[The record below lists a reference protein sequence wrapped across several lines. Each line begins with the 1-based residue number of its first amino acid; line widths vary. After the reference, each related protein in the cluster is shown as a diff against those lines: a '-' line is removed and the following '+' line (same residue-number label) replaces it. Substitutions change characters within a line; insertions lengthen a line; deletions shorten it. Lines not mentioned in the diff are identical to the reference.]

1 VKSLIRKVFILRVE
15 MSNELVEVLITV
27 PFSESTL
34 DTWRSISPRL
44 KINNQV
50 TRRVEDIPLDVWKRV
65 EVLYT
70 DVVLPDPALVPVLH
84 WLQFHFA
91 GIDFLVDAPL
101 VQQALVKVT
110 TLSGAAAPQLA
121 EYAVTMML
129 ALGHHMPDILK
140 NQSRMEWPHDRG
152 ERFGPLELRGSTVG
166 IVGYGS
172 IGREI
177 ARLLQPFGV
186 TILATK
192 RDVMHPEDSD
202 YTPAGLGDPQ
212 GNRFN
217 RLYPVQ
223 ALKSMLKLCDFVVVC
238 VPFTKETRNMIQ
250 KDELAAMKQGSYLIN
265 IGRGGVVD
273 QTALQDAIQD
283 HHLAGAALDV
293 FSEEP
298 LPPNNPLWRIPNVI
312 ITPHIGGISDLY
324 KDRAAVLFSENLK
337 RYLEG
342 LPLLNYFDTD
352 RGY

>member
-1 VKSLIRKVFILRVE
+1 MIKD
-15 MSNELVEVLITV
+15 LVEVLITV
-27 PFSESTL
+27 PFSQVTL
-34 DTWRSISPRL
+34 DQWRSISPRL

-50 TRRVEDIPLDVWKRV
+50 ARRVEEIPVDVWKRV

-70 DVVLPDPALVPVLH
+70 DVVLPDPSLVPALH
-84 WLQFHFA
+84 WLQFNFA
-91 GIDFLVDAPL
+91 GIDFMLDSPL
-101 VQQALVKVT
+101 LQKAQVAVT

-129 ALGHHMPDILK
+129 ALGHHMPDIFK
-140 NQSRMEWPHDRG
+140 NQNRMEWPHDRS
-152 ERFGPLELRGSTVG
+152 ERFGPFELRGSTVG

-186 TILATK
+186 TVLATK
-192 RDVMHPEDSD
+192 RDVMHPEDSG
-202 YTPAGLGDPQ
+202 YTAEGLGDPP
-212 GNRFN
+212 GNRFT
-217 RLYPVQ
+217 RLYPAQ
-223 ALKSMLKLCDFVVVC
+223 ALKSMLKQCDFVVVC
-238 VPFTKETRNMIQ
+238 VPYTQETRNMIQ
-250 KDELAAMKQGSYLIN
+250 EEELATMKHGSYLIN

-273 QTALQDAIQD
+273 QVALLGALQD

-312 ITPHIGGISDLY
+312 ITPHIGGISDFY

-337 RYLEG
+337 RYLDG
-342 LPLLNYFDTD
+342 LPLYNYFDPY